1 MSLKNRC
8 IFFHRHFGNHR
19 INPTLLS
26 KVYRIHKIKA
36 KKIKS
41 VKLIDPEKEQEY
53 EQWRKDL
60 ITRIQSLR
68 QQNTR
73 IIYLDECVFT
83 SKTILMRDYTNLKCN
98 RRIPQTQLN
107 QPVFALVLAISRE
120 NGLEH
125 YQVYDK
131 SVNKYKF
138 VEYLDELY
146 VPNKHESIVLF
157 LDNLGVHK
165 SGLVIEKLDELG
177 IETLYNVP
185 YQPDYNPTE
194 SCLSKIKNFYR
205 R

>member
-1 MSLKNRC
+1 
-8 IFFHRHFGNHR
+8 
-19 INPTLLS
+19 
-26 KVYRIHKIKA
+26 
-36 KKIKS
+36 
-41 VKLIDPEKEQEY
+41 
-53 EQWRKDL
+53 
-60 ITRIQSLR
+60 
-68 QQNTR
+68 
-73 IIYLDECVFT
+73 
-83 SKTILMRDYTNLKCN
+83 MRDYTNLKFH

-120 NGLEH
+120 KGLEH

-131 SVNKYKF
+131 SVDKYKF
-138 VEYLDELY
+138 AEYLDELY

-177 IETLYNVP
+177 IEVLYNVP